1 MEDLCLVCNKNT
13 SESLINI
20 HTELPSKSGRI
31 YIHDHISQVV
41 DQQEFQEACK
51 VSEVLCSACLK
62 ILLGIDSLQFELRTL
77 KNEFHKC
84 FRNGVEM
91 RRQRTGVWCG
101 GEGLQKS
108 PSTRSEF
115 STVLPLGDSFCS
127 GGNSRSEKNEL
138 LTVRDKKELFLNQDT
153 ICDEKVCE
161 KVQETHVDDKES
173 KPFEEDL
180 INKLSSEN
188 KTRRN
193 TIQIQ
198 FLGGQNIID
207 IKAPQGEGD
216 SEGDHHLPE
225 STDDLVNGQIESPAS
240 PEDDASRLMDVEDP
254 IKIENNFDENDSLA
268 SSEVFQAIDSEDKK
282 TSVRVRRSVRNKRNL
297 DACLQAQRNPKKKL
311 KGEKDVK
318 KDKILKQADKDEEW
332 TEESKP
338 KLGNI
343 SSCEICK
350 EVFDDAKQLLKHRGD
365 VHPSI
370 YCYVCQ
376 QCDDV
381 RYREKAKLTQHV
393 RLIHKVPVHKCPGC
407 NHEAP
412 SQNALDK
419 HIINEHPES
428 RYFECGICHK
438 AFRTYRYLNFAHM
451 KRCHFGLPIKYT
463 CDKCNKGFVD
473 KSSFRNHKLTHSDTK
488 NFTCEYC
495 GSLFHNPYIL
505 KVHLNT
511 HTQEKKYNC
520 NDCDITFLRHC
531 NLIAHKKRFH
541 SSDDVRLV
549 CEVCGKSKAT
559 QQDLR
564 RHQIAQ
570 HSKEK
575 PFSCQQCSRTY
586 TSKESLKSHL
596 RTHDDEKPYKCEC
609 GKSFHKSSVLRRHQ
623 RSVHLAQRPPH
634 VSAHENIQEELDSVH
649 IGDEDIEGEERM
661 VVITLKECNPP
672 AVYTVRSAS
681 SNLEEIMVTNESSL
695 QSPENTF
702 ISGTLPHTQTIDT
715 IPVLHHQLGS
725 IGTGRIGITT
735 PVLFTTLN
743 ANPPSGTHGQ
753 EALQENLPQ
762 TFATEMTSV
771 PSSLQANTIPFQ
783 EENGSTDS
791 IKDER
796 IVQFQDETPVTC
808 TQLTTQILQLP
819 PLQTNPSNNAQLTYV
834 TTWPFPDR

>member
-1 MEDLCLVCNKNT
+1 
-13 SESLINI
+13 
-20 HTELPSKSGRI
+20 
-31 YIHDHISQVV
+31 
-41 DQQEFQEACK
+41 
-51 VSEVLCSACLK
+51 
-62 ILLGIDSLQFELRTL
+62 
-77 KNEFHKC
+77 
-84 FRNGVEM
+84 
-91 RRQRTGVWCG
+91 
-101 GEGLQKS
+101 
-108 PSTRSEF
+108 
-115 STVLPLGDSFCS
+115 
-127 GGNSRSEKNEL
+127 
-138 LTVRDKKELFLNQDT
+138 
-153 ICDEKVCE
+153 
-161 KVQETHVDDKES
+161 
-173 KPFEEDL
+173 
-180 INKLSSEN
+180 
-188 KTRRN
+188 
-193 TIQIQ
+193 
-198 FLGGQNIID
+198 
-207 IKAPQGEGD
+207 
-216 SEGDHHLPE
+216 
-225 STDDLVNGQIESPAS
+225 
-240 PEDDASRLMDVEDP
+240 MDVEDP

-428 RYFECGICHK
+428 RYF
-438 AFRTYRYLNFAHM
+438 
-451 KRCHFGLPIKYT
+451 
-463 CDKCNKGFVD
+463 D
-473 KSSFRNHKLTHSDTK
+473 
-488 NFTCEYC
+488 
-495 GSLFHNPYIL
+495 
-505 KVHLNT
+505 
-511 HTQEKKYNC
+511 
-520 NDCDITFLRHC
+520 
-531 NLIAHKKRFH
+531 
-541 SSDDVRLV
+541 SDDVRLV

-771 PSSLQANTIPFQ
+771 PSSLQANAIPFQ